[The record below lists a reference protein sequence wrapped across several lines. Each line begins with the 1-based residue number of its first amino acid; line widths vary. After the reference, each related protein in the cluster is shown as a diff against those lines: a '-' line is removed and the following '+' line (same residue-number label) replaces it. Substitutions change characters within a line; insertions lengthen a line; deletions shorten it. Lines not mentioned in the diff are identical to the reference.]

1 LDELRLINEAKRG
14 NKEALTRLIEE
25 NIDILIGF
33 VFKMTGDSHLSQDIV
48 QETLLKAIINLDK
61 FLPKAKFSTWLIK
74 IAINVYR
81 DYLKKNKKESSLEES
96 LKASEQSVEESAI
109 SNHEYSQILATI
121 QSLPYKFRVVFILKH
136 FYGYKYNEIAK
147 ILHCPVGTVR
157 SRLHYA
163 VKFLI
168 DELKR
173 KGILDNEDKKI

>member
-1 LDELRLINEAKRG
+1 MDEKRLIEEAKKG
-14 NKEALTRLIEE
+14 NKEALSKLIEE
-25 NIDILIGF
+25 NIDTLSGF

-61 FLPKAKFSTWLIK
+61 FLPQAKFSTWLIK
-74 IAINVYR
+74 IAINVYK
-81 DYLKKNKKESSLEES
+81 DYLKRNKHQSVFDWS
-96 LKASEQSVEESAI
+96 LKSEQSVEESAI

-136 FYGYKYNEIAK
+136 FYGYKYDEIAK
-147 ILHCPVGTVR
+147 ILHCPIGTVR

-168 DELKR
+168 SELKR
-173 KGILDNEDKKI
+173 KGILDNEDEKI